1 LPIFATRLHIFAI
14 LFYFLVYR
22 LLGIL
27 LGSFFLSITYAQ
39 TCNVQLTLLVKDDHS
54 LEPLE
59 NATIIYNNK
68 SYVAGAD
75 GKIQLTGLCKG
86 KIDLAISHVGC
97 QTQYIS
103 LLLKANTVREVYMH
117 HVKVELGEVSVLGL
131 RKNEL
136 QVKEELKG
144 RQLFATRGQNLA
156 QSLTAINGVRMLA
169 TGGSIAKPVINGLHS
184 NRLLVAANGVKME
197 SQQWGSD
204 HAPELDPYAFD
215 KFTVI
220 KGAASVRYGADAM
233 GGVVLAEPK
242 PLPKSKTLQGELH
255 GAMFSNNGM
264 GALSA
269 LLEGANGKKA
279 NWAWRL
285 QGSLRKAAN
294 LRTPGYWLDNTAF
307 TEGNFAASTGV
318 TFNQWDVEASL
329 NYFGSTIGLYTGAHV
344 DNLDDLNRAI
354 ASDKPLF
361 PGNFSYQTGR
371 PRQQVQHWVGK
382 VNARVI
388 WNEKQQTTVWVAHQE
403 NIRKEFDSRS
413 FIPFPEL
420 ALNMGT
426 TSAEALHSIE
436 LPTGGL
442 WQTGLQAS
450 YQQNVNQ
457 PSSARIFIR
466 NFESWN
472 TGLFSTIKYSRE
484 KWTYE
489 AGLRYDYKFFESFY
503 RNNGQLI
510 VHNRNFSNLTATIGA
525 RYRIGKHLEVISNV
539 ATAWRPP
546 APNELYADGL
556 HQGLAAVEVGN
567 QDFKA
572 EKSLNANL
580 QLEYKLDSNLQVEIG
595 FYHHNIRDFIYL
607 QPVTPPALT
616 INGYYPRFEYRQTHA
631 ALTGLDAS
639 VSVALVPRLLAFAKI
654 NLLYARNLT
663 QNEWIIMMP
672 ADRLE
677 TGLHWQMKTEAKW
690 VKPYARVSV
699 AYTSRQKRVPID
711 KNTGQVADYAPPP
724 PAYTLLNAEGGA
736 ILTPSNIEVG
746 LAVYNLGNTAYR
758 DYLNRFRY
766 FVNEAGTNIA
776 LRIKI
781 PVVFQKKSKG

>member
-1 LPIFATRLHIFAI
+1 M
-14 LFYFLVYR
+14 
-22 LLGIL
+22 GIL
-27 LGSFFLSITYAQ
+27 LCVVVWGKVYAQ
-39 TCNVQLTLLVKDDHS
+39 PCNIQLTVVVKDDHS
-54 LEPLE
+54 LEPL
-59 NATIIYNNK
+59 AYASIVFNNK
-68 SYVAGAD
+68 SYVGGAD
-75 GKIQLTGLCKG
+75 GKIQIRDLCKG
-86 KIDLAISHVGC
+86 KIDLAVSHTGC
-97 QTQYIS
+97 QTQYLS
-103 LLLKANTVREVYMH
+103 LQLKANTVTEVYMH

-136 QVKEELKG
+136 QVKQELKG
-144 RQLFATRGQNLA
+144 QQLFATRGQNLA

-184 NRLLVAANGVKME
+184 NRLLIATNGVKIE

-204 HAPELDPYAFD
+204 HAPELDPYAYDKFTVINAYD

-220 KGAASVRYGADAM
+220 KGAASVRYGAEAM

-242 PLPKSKTLQGELH
+242 PLPKIKTLQGELN
-255 GAMFSNNGM
+255 AAAFSNNGM

-269 LLEGANGKKA
+269 MAEGANGKKN

-307 TEGNFAASTGV
+307 TEGNFAAATGLK
-318 TFNQWDVEASL
+318 FNQWDVEASL

-361 PGNFSYQTGR
+361 PGKFSYQTGR
-371 PRQQVQHWVGK
+371 PRQQVQHWIGK
-382 VNARVI
+382 VNARVM
-388 WNEKQQTTVWVAHQE
+388 WNEKQQTTFWVAHQE

-426 TSAEALHSIE
+426 TSAEAVHSIE

-442 WQTGLQAS
+442 WQSGLQAS
-450 YQQNVNQ
+450 HQQNVNQ
-457 PSSARIFIR
+457 PTSARIFIR

-472 TGLFSTIKYSRE
+472 AGLFSTIKFNRD

-510 VHNRNFSNLTATIGA
+510 VHNRNFSNVTATVGA
-525 RYRIGKHLEVISNV
+525 RYRIGNNLEVISNV

-546 APNELYADGL
+546 APNELYANGL

-572 EKSLNANL
+572 EKSVNANL
-580 QLEYKLDSNLQVEIG
+580 QLEYKLDSTLQVEIG

-616 INGYYPRFEYRQTHA
+616 INGYYPRFEYRQTNA

-672 ADRLE
+672 ANRYE
-677 TGLHWQMKTEAKW
+677 TGLHWHIKTGPRW
-690 VKPYARVSV
+690 VKPYAKVWV
-699 AYTSRQKRVPID
+699 AYTSLQTRVPID

-724 PAYTLLNAEGGA
+724 AAYTLLNAEGGA

-746 LAVYNLGNTAYR
+746 LAVYNMGNTAYR

-781 PVVFQKKSKG
+781 PVVFQHK